1 MGWLV
6 ADVGRGGG
14 GGGLGADGAPLD
26 VAVVMGRRVLLLR
39 AAVEGAAPGG
49 PGRLRSRLERAAE
62 LHLPG
67 PVASVVALP
76 ARSRRQR
83 DALLLAFSGD
93 RLVCCEFDKVA
104 QGLRVTSM
112 HDFSGSQAGE
122 ALAPPASSGGRRPL
136 LCADPGGRAAA
147 LSLSRGRLA
156 LLRTVEVESE
166 YGLGADAGDEGV
178 QGFKA
183 AALEKGAYTVP
194 LSQMGLGQV
203 RSMAFLH
210 GYNEPVLLV
219 LSEGEPTWSGR
230 LRERKDTCQVHA
242 FSLNLFYKR
251 QPAIWTVGGLP
262 YDAHSV
268 VPVPPP
274 EGGALV
280 LCSDFIIYISQG
292 NSTAWS
298 CSRYAQAGD
307 ALAGRVSDAKRGEMP
322 EPSEGDP
329 GHSAMVK
336 NARRAACVVNP
347 DVLPAIAAK
356 AGKLTFPDGQQADL
370 DLEFAHAAFVSPS
383 TALLSLRDGR
393 LMQLRL
399 VADRS
404 RVRALEARPC
414 GACSV
419 PSCTA
424 ALGAGL
430 LFLGSYVGDSALL
443 RFRQARGA
451 AADAA
456 PAELEESE
464 ERAFKRQKTDA
475 GPDGGSGAEDLEE
488 ELFAGAGE
496 GAEGDGRL
504 VLAVADRLANPGPVV
519 AMAAAEGVPGG
530 SPSVLACCVGQ
541 GKHGALEITQ
551 QELHPER
558 LVQVPLPNIR
568 FAQAVR
574 GFPGAAADT
583 DSAADA
589 DGGANYHRYL
599 LLGTSEGSMVLETGD
614 ELREVTTSTEFE
626 SGAPTLAAG
635 DMFGGSA
642 VCQVCPS
649 KVRLVREGRMVQE
662 LALSQLLPPGKEGAG
677 EARIA
682 SASVVEAW
690 VLLLLSDGRALVLRG
705 SPGPEPSLTLSGSG
719 GEGAGDQLQGLSA
732 ASVFQDSHG
741 WLEAE
746 LARRRDEE
754 GEEDE
759 EDGGDDGPAAAAGEG
774 AGGGRDGGDSAAF
787 AVLCSQRGGL
797 RLCSLPDLTPV
808 FSCEAFSTA
817 REELCTPDEDE
828 AMPGPADEEA
838 AEVGSEEGDRV
849 SSVRMESFP
858 AHCLGVPLLFAVLG
872 DGRSVAY
879 RLLGGGPGLRLL
891 KYDLDTS
898 GLRAMDDPPK
908 SKKKKGAGG
917 EEGAEPSEEGGAK
930 VPAAV
935 HRFDGVRGL
944 SGLFVTGQRPF
955 WIVARHGFL
964 WVHPMTSNGP
974 VPAFSAFHNVNCR
987 DGFLYSTSEGKLDV
1001 CVLPEA
1007 VNVAGPWPSRRVALG
1022 GTPRA
1027 VTYLPESKLFA
1038 LLVSARAPFR
1048 PAKPEQPGGDAHA
1061 SNAYAAQEALA
1072 AAEGGGEAHEVQL
1085 VDPRQGWKVVWR
1097 HVLEPAEQGL
1107 CLRAV
1112 ALRSEKDGAVHP
1124 FLAVGTAAPRGE
1136 DYPCQGR
1143 ALLLEVAKGG
1153 SEGQWAGRVVGQ
1165 KEFRGTPGGGNVQC
1179 LTAIEGRLLL
1189 GVGSKAQVF
1198 VWHGEDHPT
1207 GLEQCGFFDAPMF
1220 ITSLAQIKRFVL
1232 CGDLHSSV
1240 HFLQWQDQGG
1250 GQRLLSRLSHDFHS
1264 ASVDLVEFLVE
1275 GGTLT
1280 LLAADRAGNL
1290 RFFRFDMADPA
1301 TYKGKKL
1308 LHHAAFHVGGRV
1320 QSLVRR
1326 RMRAGGAGGVQ
1337 MGVLFAAAGVGL
1349 GVVAPVGESTYRRLH
1364 AVEREMVRQVP
1375 QPCGLHPVE
1384 CHHPR
1389 DLGRFISQP
1398 PDSDR
1403 VLDGDL
1409 LRRFPRLS
1417 RSAQAALARAV
1428 ASRPETIL
1436 RDLEALASTLA
1447 F

>member
-1 MGWLV
+1 M
-6 ADVGRGGG
+6 
-14 GGGLGADGAPLD
+14 
-26 VAVVMGRRVLLLR
+26 AVVMRRRVLLLR
-39 AAVEGAAPGG
+39 AAVEGAAGG
-49 PGRLRSRLERAAE
+49 PGRLRSRLEHAAE
-62 LHLPG
+62 LNLPG
-67 PVASVVALP
+67 PVESVTALP

-83 DALLLAFSGD
+83 DALLFAFSSD
-93 RLVCCEFDKVA
+93 RLVCCEYDKLT
-104 QGLRVTSM
+104 QGLRVSSM
-112 HDFSGSQAGE
+112 HDFSGAQPGE
-122 ALAPPASSGGRRPL
+122 ALTPPASSGGRRPL

-203 RSMAFLH
+203 RSMTFLH

-251 QPAIWTVGGLP
+251 QPAIWTVAGLP
-262 YDAHSV
+262 YDAHTV

-280 LCSDFIIYISQG
+280 LCSDFIVYISQG
-292 NSTAWS
+292 NSTAWA
-298 CSRYAQAGD
+298 CSSYAQAGD
-307 ALAGRVSDAKRGEMP
+307 ALAGRASDAKRAEMP

-336 NARRAACVVNP
+336 NARRAACVVSP
-347 DVLPAIAAK
+347 DTLPAIAAK
-356 AGKLTFPDGQQADL
+356 AGKLTFPDGPPVDL
-370 DLEFAHAAFVSPS
+370 DLEFSHAAFVSPS

-393 LMQLRL
+393 LIQLRL

-419 PSCTA
+419 PSCAA

-451 AADAA
+451 ATEVA

-475 GPDGGSGAEDLEE
+475 GPVGGSGAEDLEE
-488 ELFAGAGE
+488 ELFAGAGD
-496 GAEGDGRL
+496 GADGDGRL

-519 AMAAAEGVPGG
+519 AMATAEGVPAG

-574 GFPGAAADT
+574 GFPGAVAGA

-589 DGGANYHRYL
+589 GGAAGSGATYHRYL
-599 LLGTSEGSMVLETGD
+599 LLGTPEGSMVLETGD

-626 SGAPTLAAG
+626 SGAPTIAAG
-635 DMFGGSA
+635 DMFGGST

-662 LALSQLLPPGKEGAG
+662 LALSQLIPSGKEGAG
-677 EARIA
+677 KAHIA
-682 SASVVEAW
+682 SASIVEVW

-705 SPGPEPSLTLSGSG
+705 SPGAEPSLSLAAAG
-719 GEGAGDQLQGLSA
+719 GEEAGDQLQGLSA

-746 LARRRDEE
+746 LARRRDE
-754 GEEDE
+754 DE
-759 EDGGDDGPAAAAGEG
+759 EEEEENDEGSAASAGEG
-774 AGGGRDGGDSAAF
+774 AGGCRDGGNSAAF
-787 AVLCSQRGGL
+787 AVLCFQRGGL

-808 FSCEAFSTA
+808 FSCAAFSTA

-828 AMPGPADEEA
+828 TMPGPEDEEE
-838 AEVGSEEGDRV
+838 AEAGPEEGDRV

-858 AHCLGVPLLFAVLG
+858 TDCLSVPLLFAVLG
-872 DGRSVAY
+872 DGRAVAY
-879 RLLGGGPGLRLL
+879 RLLGGSPGLRLL
-891 KYDLDTS
+891 KCDVDTS
-898 GLRAMDDPPK
+898 ALRVMDDPPK
-908 SKKKKGAGG
+908 KKKKTKTGKGTGEDEGVAPSG
-917 EEGAEPSEEGGAK
+917 EEGPK

-944 SGLFVTGQRPF
+944 SGFFVTGQRPF
-955 WIVARHGFL
+955 WMVVRHGFL

-987 DGFLYSTSEGKLDV
+987 EGFLFSTSEGKLDV

-1007 VNVAGPWPSRRVALG
+1007 VNIAGPWPSRRVALG

-1038 LLVSARAPFR
+1038 LLVSARAPYR

-1061 SNAYAAQEALA
+1061 TNAYAAQEALA
-1072 AAEGGGEAHEVQL
+1072 AAEGGAEAHEVQL

-1097 HVLEPAEQGL
+1097 HALEPSEQGL

-1136 DYPCQGR
+1136 DYPCRGR

-1153 SEGQWAGRVVGQ
+1153 SEGQWTGRVVGQ

-1308 LHHAAFHVGGRV
+1308 LHHAAFHVGGRL

-1337 MGVLFAAAGVGL
+1337 MGALFAGAGVGL

-1389 DLGRFISQP
+1389 DLGCFISQP

-1417 RSAQAALARAV
+1417 RAAQAALARAV